1 MAFLVEEKELQGRKG
16 FVITGYEGNARV
28 LRIPEYLENASGEK
42 LPVVE
47 IAAHAFDGRGDLERV
62 ELPKSIRTLRAFSFF
77 NCKNLREFL
86 LYRISLFILKKMAIS
101 KSFAIS
107 WETVTDACSFTCI

>member
-47 IAAHAFDGRGDLERV
+47 IAAHAFDG
-62 ELPKSIRTLRAFSFF
+62 
-77 NCKNLREFL
+77 
-86 LYRISLFILKKMAIS
+86 
-101 KSFAIS
+101 
-107 WETVTDACSFTCI
+107 